1 MVSISTTHS
10 AVEVSTEKKTKKNT
24 TRELWVNVYL
34 GQNEDYS
41 PGDSLS
47 DSPEKL
53 LRRGKGEGQ
62 SVLYLM
68 LVKRVHAVNYRFWQK
83 IVASQ
88 KEQMSLLTI
97 LVIL

>member
-1 MVSISTTHS
+1 MASVSTTHS
-10 AVEVSTEKKTKKNT
+10 AVRVSTEKKKKKT
-24 TRELWVNVYL
+24 QPESCELRFVW

-47 DSPEKL
+47 DSSEKL
-53 LRRGKGEGQ
+53 LQRGKGEGQ
-62 SVLYLM
+62 SVLYLI
-68 LVKRVHAVNYRFWQK
+68 LVKRVHAVKHRFWQK

-88 KEQMSLLTI
+88 KEQMSLLMI